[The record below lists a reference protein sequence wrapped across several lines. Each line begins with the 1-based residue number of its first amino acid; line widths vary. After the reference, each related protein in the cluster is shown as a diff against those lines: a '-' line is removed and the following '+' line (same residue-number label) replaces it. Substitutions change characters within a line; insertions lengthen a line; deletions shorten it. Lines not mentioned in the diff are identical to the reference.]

1 MKGLLRWLPGLLG
14 SAILVAPCF
23 AAELAPS
30 AEAAISP
37 EEKAYY
43 KALESLH
50 WVRGPAVVDVP
61 GKSKLVVPENYLF
74 LDIAD
79 TSKYLELNQ
88 NIPSGEEVM
97 VAPKGLQWA
106 AYLSFS
112 EEGYVKDDEKI
123 DAVELLKA
131 MQEGDKA
138 QNEARKRRGWP
149 SLHVVGWAVPPAYN
163 SSNKRL
169 EWATVLEV
177 EGRRNVNFSTKVL
190 GRRGHTSVILASGV
204 DELSAARPELEAVLA
219 GYSFNS
225 GESYA
230 EWVPGDKV
238 AEYGLAALVLGGAAA
253 IATKKGLWAVLAGFL
268 ATGWK
273 FLLAGGIAVAAGA
286 RRFLGKKSR
295 DDAH

>member
-1 MKGLLRWLPGLLG
+1 MKGLLRWLSGLLG
-14 SAILVAPCF
+14 SAMLVAPCF
-23 AAELAPS
+23 AAEVPPS
-30 AEAAISP
+30 DGAAVSP
-37 EEKAYY
+37 EAKAYY

-61 GKSKLVVPENYLF
+61 GKSKLVVPEDYLF
-74 LDIAD
+74 LGVAD

-88 NIPSGEEVM
+88 NIPGGEEVM
-97 VAPKGLQWA
+97 VAPKGLPWT

-123 DAVELLKA
+123 DAAELLQA
-131 MQEGDKA
+131 MQDGDKQ

-149 SLHVVGWAVPPAYN
+149 ALHVVGWAVPPAYN
-163 SSNKRL
+163 SANKRL
-169 EWATVLEV
+169 EWATLLES

-190 GRRGHTSVILASGV
+190 GRRGHTSVILVSGA
-204 DELSAARPELEAVLA
+204 DELDAARPELEKVLA

-286 RRFLGKKSR
+286 RRYLGKKSR

>member
-1 MKGLLRWLPGLLG
+1 MKGLLRLLPGLAA

-30 AEAAISP
+30 GEATVSP

-61 GKSKLVVPENYLF
+61 GKSKLVVPEGYLF
-74 LDIAD
+74 LDVAD

-88 NIPSGEEVM
+88 NIPSGEEVL
-97 VAPKGLQWA
+97 VVPKDLQWS

-123 DAVELLKA
+123 DADQLLKA
-131 MQEGDKA
+131 MQEGDKV

-149 SLHVVGWAVPPAYN
+149 ALHVVGWAVPPAYN

-177 EGRRNVNFSTKVL
+177 QGRRNVNFSTKVL

-225 GESYA
+225 GERYA

-286 RRFLGKKSR
+286 RKFLGKKNR